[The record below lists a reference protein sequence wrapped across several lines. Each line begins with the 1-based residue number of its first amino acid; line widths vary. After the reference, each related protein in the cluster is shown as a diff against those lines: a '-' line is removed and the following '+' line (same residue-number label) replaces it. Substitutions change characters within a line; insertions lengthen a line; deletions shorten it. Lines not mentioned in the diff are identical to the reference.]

1 MTNSP
6 SQAVHNAA
14 IVDQFTQQAVPFSA
28 IARQSEAL
36 LLEFSGVTGS
46 DTVLDVASGPGLV
59 ACAFAMRARHV
70 TGIDLTP
77 AMIAQ
82 AQKLQQ
88 KEQLDNLTWQVGDVL
103 PLPFADGSFSM
114 VITRY
119 SFHHFLNPEAVFE
132 EMIRVCQPG
141 GTVMV
146 VDAALPPE
154 KVDAYNYVEKLKDPS
169 HVRALTVAEFLEMAE
184 SLGLQQLRTQF
195 YQFEL
200 ELETSMKAFFPN
212 PGDSEKIRRIFRDDV
227 GQDNLGLK
235 VHLRDE
241 AIHFAY
247 PVLILV
253 GKKAA

>member
-1 MTNSP
+1 MQP
-6 SQAVHNAA
+6 VH
-14 IVDQFTQQAVPFSA
+14 
-28 IARQSEAL
+28 
-36 LLEFSGVTGS
+36 
-46 DTVLDVASGPGLV
+46 
-59 ACAFAMRARHV
+59 
-70 TGIDLTP
+70 
-77 AMIAQ
+77 
-82 AQKLQQ
+82 
-88 KEQLDNLTWQVGDVL
+88 
-103 PLPFADGSFSM
+103 
-114 VITRY
+114 
-119 SFHHFLNPEAVFE
+119 
-132 EMIRVCQPG
+132 
-141 GTVMV
+141 
-146 VDAALPPE
+146 
-154 KVDAYNYVEKLKDPS
+154 YVEKLKDPS